1 MKSQTLTFPAP
12 ITYIGKV
19 KVTSTSKDASGF
31 YDELNQ
37 QQYNGHQAFKEQLT
51 KENILSNF
59 DVYDNLYLLLF
70 LRASKFDLPNTKLM
84 FTNFLK

>member
-12 ITYIGKV
+12 ITYIDKV
-19 KVTSTSKDASGF
+19 KVTSPSKDASGF

-37 QQYNGHQAFKEQLT
+37 QQYNALQAFKEQLT

-59 DVYDNLYLLLF
+59 DYTITYIYFVSCVQEN
-70 LRASKFDLPNTKLM
+70 S
-84 FTNFLK
+84 NFQIQS

>member
-37 QQYNGHQAFKEQLT
+37 QQYNALQAFKEQLT

-59 DVYDNLYLLLF
+59 DYTITYIYFFSCVQANSTF
-70 LRASKFDLPNTKLM
+70 QIQS
-84 FTNFLK
+84 

>member
-12 ITYIGKV
+12 ISYIGKV

-37 QQYNGHQAFKEQLT
+37 QQYNAL
-51 KENILSNF
+51 
-59 DVYDNLYLLLF
+59 
-70 LRASKFDLPNTKLM
+70 
-84 FTNFLK
+84 